1 MQRCHDSFNTTFS
14 SYESIYD
21 CHAELESKSIWKRVQ
36 VQDLNVVALDK
47 NSPLYGSPGAFA
59 VGTSNEAVEDTAE
72 HLGLALRVDGELYP
86 VRETAYKTIL
96 DRAKINGTSLPKL
109 KRDILAQTL
118 NACMEISGS
127 DALVLIRDEKVS
139 AVHSGDEVDY
149 SVISIDKLLA
159 SLQKELDA
167 RFPGN
172 EFVSG
177 YSDHAITSALW
188 RMPKQKTEMMD
199 AYIKTLEANG
209 QKALAEKLMPG
220 VRFITSDTGVSSAK
234 VSAMFLGGQYPIAIG
249 GCISVDHRNK
259 KSILDFEKDIALIFS
274 KFSDNILKLQ
284 KLMDV
289 WLDYPVNAMT
299 RICKKLAL
307 PKKAAIEAIEMY
319 RMVYS
324 GKGASAHEVYMAMQ
338 EILFTLKTQGT
349 PESKL
354 LSVEENLT
362 RALSINWYDYD
373 LAKEVEY

>member
-1 MQRCHDSFNTTFS
+1 MQRCQDSFNTTFS
-14 SYESIYD
+14 SYETIYD
-21 CHAELESKSIWKRVQ
+21 CHAELESKSLWKRVQ
-36 VQDLNVVALDK
+36 VNDLNVVALDK
-47 NSPLYGSPGAFA
+47 SSPLYGSPGAFA

-86 VRETAYKTIL
+86 IRETAYKTLL

-159 SLQKELDA
+159 ALKKELDV

-209 QKALAEKLMPG
+209 QKALADKLMPG

-249 GCISVDHRNK
+249 GCIDEITDNRVITIIDDEHYQRERDN
-259 KSILDFEKDIALIFS
+259 FEFTDEKLEKAF
-274 KFSDNILKLQ
+274 LKLHS
-284 KLMDV
+284 
-289 WLDYPVNAMT
+289 
-299 RICKKLAL
+299 KKRRVL
-307 PKKAAIEAIEMY
+307 
-319 RMVYS
+319 
-324 GKGASAHEVYMAMQ
+324 
-338 EILFTLKTQGT
+338 ILFFCLGKT
-349 PESKL
+349 EAEISKEL
-354 LSVEENLT
+354 GCPIRYV
-362 RALSINWYDYD
+362 YD
-373 LAKEVEY
+373 LKYHALKRLRELLNE